1 MIRILIADDHAIVR
15 KGLRQIIMEEFPS
28 ANVEE
33 ANDAENLVSKTLQQD
48 WDVVICDLSMPGR
61 SGLDALRQIK
71 QSAPSLPVL
80 IMSMHPEDQYALRVL
95 KAGASGYLSKESIH
109 DELIRAIRTV
119 MLGKKF
125 ITPTVAEKLADAFDA
140 DSGRQ
145 QHELLSDREFD
156 VFKLLS
162 GGKSVSEIA
171 AQLSLSVTTVS
182 TYRARI
188 LEKMNMKSNAELTRY
203 ALEKGLI

>member
-15 KGLRQIIMEEFPS
+15 KGLKQLLLEEYPS
-28 ANVEE
+28 AKVEE
-33 ANDAENLVSKTLQQD
+33 VGDAESLINKAIQD
-48 WDVVICDLSMPGR
+48 SWDVVICDLSMPGR

-71 QSAPSLPVL
+71 QTASALPVL

-95 KAGASGYLSKESIH
+95 KAGASGYLNKETIH
-109 DELIRAIRTV
+109 DELIRAIHTV
-119 MLGKKF
+119 LLGKKF
-125 ITPTVAEKLADAFDA
+125 ITPSIAEKLAEAFDT
-140 DSGRQ
+140 DSGKQ
-145 QHELLSDREFD
+145 FHELLSDREFD
-156 VFKLLS
+156 VFKLLA

-171 AQLSLSVTTVS
+171 SQLSLSVTTVS

-188 LEKMNMKSNAELTRY
+188 MEKMGMKSNAELTRY